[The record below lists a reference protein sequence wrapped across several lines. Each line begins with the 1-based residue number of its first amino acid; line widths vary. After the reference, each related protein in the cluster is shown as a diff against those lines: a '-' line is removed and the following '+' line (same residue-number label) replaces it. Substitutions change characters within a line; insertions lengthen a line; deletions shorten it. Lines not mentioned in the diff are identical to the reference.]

1 MATTTDQLADLL
13 QRLNA
18 GEDPEGV
25 REEARRLLA
34 SLDPADLALAEQKLV
49 DAGLAPEDLRG
60 LCSIHLEVLGDQL
73 EAMRADLAPGHV
85 VHTLVAEHDMILE
98 FLRELDRVNAAI
110 QELAAYDPAREEF
123 GLLHHLAEHLV
134 GAEKHHQREE
144 DVLFPEVEARGV
156 YGPPRIMRLEHDTLR
171 PLKHELLELAEQ
183 VAELDFAEFQRRVNA
198 AATVL
203 VPTLTEHIWK
213 ENNILYPTALQVI
226 ADESEW
232 ARLKDECDAIGYCC
246 FTPEV

>member
-1 MATTTDQLADLL
+1 MATTTDQLTDLL
-13 QRLNA
+13 QRLNS
-18 GEDPEGV
+18 GEDPAGV

-34 SLDPADLALAEQKLV
+34 TLDPADLALAEQKLI

-85 VHTLVAEHDMILE
+85 VHTLVAEHDMILQ
-98 FLRELDRVNAAI
+98 FLRELERVNAAI
-110 QELAAYDPAREEF
+110 QRMDRYDPAREEF

-156 YGPPRIMRLEHDTLR
+156 YGPPQIMRMDHDTLR

-183 VAELDFAEFQRRVNA
+183 VAELQFAEFQRRVNA

-213 ENNILYPTALQVI
+213 ENNILYPTALKVI
-226 ADESEW
+226 PEDSEW
-232 ARLKDECDAIGYCC
+232 VRMKAECDEIGYCC
-246 FTPEV
+246 FTPEL

>member
-13 QRLNA
+13 QRLNS
-18 GEDPEGV
+18 GEDPAVV

-34 SLDPADLALAEQKLV
+34 SLDPADLSLAEQKLI
-49 DAGLAPEDLRG
+49 DAGLAPEDLRD
-60 LCSIHLEVLGDQL
+60 LCAIHLEVLGDQL
-73 EAMRADLAPGHV
+73 EALRADLAPGHV
-85 VHTLVAEHDMILE
+85 VHTLVAEHDMILD
-98 FLRELDRVNAAI
+98 FLRELERVNAAI
-110 QELAAYDPAREEF
+110 QRMDRYDPTREEF

-156 YGPPRIMRLEHDTLR
+156 YGPPQIMRLEHDTLR

-183 VAELDFAEFQRRVNA
+183 VAELEFAEFQRRVNA

-213 ENNILYPTALQVI
+213 ENNILYPTALKVVPEAQ
-226 ADESEW
+226 EW
-232 ARLKDECDAIGYCC
+232 VRMKGACDAIGYCC